1 MPIYKLKVTAEYH
14 YEVEAEN
21 EEEAKKQ
28 AADYDNY
35 SIDRS
40 GEIDIS
46 LYCPKCDFD
55 MGYDSCPNCN
65 EGVSK

>member
-1 MPIYKLKVTAEYH
+1 MPKYKLKVTAEYH

-28 AADYDNY
+28 AVDFQDY

-55 MGYDSCPNCN
+55 MGYDSCPNC
-65 EGVSK
+65 EKVTTW